1 VDGPELLTRAGG
13 GAGSPIAPMGRV
25 RGRWPVVV
33 VGIDSERERLLQW
46 VEERRSRARQST
58 AFRGRR
64 RIVPRSALR
73 LWKMPAWSS
82 P

>member
-1 VDGPELLTRAGG
+1 
-13 GAGSPIAPMGRV
+13 
-25 RGRWPVVV
+25 VVV

-73 LWKMPAWSS
+73 LWKMPA
-82 P
+82 